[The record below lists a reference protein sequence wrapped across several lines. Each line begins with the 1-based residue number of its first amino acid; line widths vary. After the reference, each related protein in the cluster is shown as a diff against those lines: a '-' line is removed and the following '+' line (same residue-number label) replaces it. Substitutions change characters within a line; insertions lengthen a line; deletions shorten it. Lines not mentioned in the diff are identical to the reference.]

1 MSSVKRDNCLH
12 VIIAGRVQG
21 VWFRASTANKAHELG
36 VQGWAR
42 NLSDGTVE
50 VFALGESQV
59 LNPFLDWCRKGPSGA
74 RVDAVD
80 ARFSHSAEQLTG
92 FSVLPDGARPMARV

>member
-1 MSSVKRDNCLH
+1 MH
-12 VIIAGRVQG
+12 VIIAGKVQG
-21 VWFRASTANKAHELG
+21 VWFRASTANKAQELG

-50 VFALGESQV
+50 VFALGNSKA
-59 LNPFLDWCRKGPSGA
+59 LNSFLDWCRRGPSGA

-80 ARFSHSAEQLTG
+80 ARFSLSAEQLVC
-92 FSVLPDGARPMARV
+92 FSVLPDGTRPIARA